1 MSAEDRITSVRR
13 VLTPLVLALPA
24 LIVAF
29 SVVMAGFLFAETL
42 GDEIAT
48 RVLRVAGV
56 VLLMLMAIVGTL
68 LVSVLGFLSLLER
81 EQAASGLRPDD
92 RSADKPEDTAIDRS
106 EMSPSEPPSSP

>member
-1 MSAEDRITSVRR
+1 
-13 VLTPLVLALPA
+13 
-24 LIVAF
+24 
-29 SVVMAGFLFAETL
+29 
-42 GDEIAT
+42 
-48 RVLRVAGV
+48 
-56 VLLMLMAIVGTL
+56 